1 MFSIKV
7 NDQYPFEF
15 ETVQVDEQGQV
26 IERKQGRAFA
36 FRELLADEIGLEM
49 VAIPSGKFMMSA
61 PESEYDQSAGGNPLN
76 QVSARD
82 RWEGGNPQHQVTLQP
97 FFMGKYP
104 VTEVQWQ
111 AIANIALQVGLSSQS
126 HLTQYFKHLTGS
138 IPKQVFK
145 ITRI

>member
-61 PESEYDQSAGGNPLN
+61 PESEYD
-76 QVSARD
+76 RK
-82 RWEGGNPQHQVTLQP
+82 EGGNPHHQVTLQP

-111 AIANIALQVGLSSQS
+111 AIANIALQVGFSSQS

-138 IPKQVFK
+138 IPKQVLK
-145 ITRI
+145 ITRIW